1 MGTDVRGHF
10 LPKSS
15 VCLEQSCWISC
26 KLVCFIFLNKQ
37 TLDSPVSFHLSE
49 HLSWGYWVTVSQK
62 QRIWDF
68 LYKMQ
73 TFCKIQNDWNSLKRQ
88 VAKGWMFYAPI
99 LENVKKK
106 LTENERGLYVMS
118 ESCIEKYQHRCL
130 LIFSRQDFFV
140 LIWFSLPKI
149 ISTLV
154 LFSHISDF

>member
-15 VCLEQSCWISC
+15 VCLEHSSWISC

-106 LTENERGLYVMS
+106 INRKWKGVVCYVRIVYWKVSASMFINIFQTRFF
-118 ESCIEKYQHRCL
+118 CFDMVFITQNNFHL
-130 LIFSRQDFFV
+130 GAIFSY
-140 LIWFSLPKI
+140 
-149 ISTLV
+149 
-154 LFSHISDF
+154 